1 MTRMENINDFGTM
14 RYWNLTYNDPGR
26 WAEVHAISGAPLN
39 FFQSIKAGGTG
50 SPRAVLVKSGISEL
64 DELLAATSVIK
75 YCNFERTANGMVM
88 YVRVRLEVYG
98 IPFRNY
104 DLLRVE
110 GLLARGNVGFG
121 VRLVLRDG
129 GEVELEVKQEHQK
142 KLMAWL
148 NRAVQG

>member
-1 MTRMENINDFGTM
+1 MIRMENINDFGTM

-26 WAEVHAISGAPLN
+26 WAEVHAIAGAPLN

-50 SPRAVLVKSGISEL
+50 SPRAMLTKSGNVEL
-64 DELLAATSVIK
+64 DELLDSTSVIK
-75 YCNFERTANGMVM
+75 YCNFERTSNGMVM

-110 GLLARGNVGFG
+110 GLLARGNMGFG
-121 VRLVLRDG
+121 VRIVLREG
-129 GEVELEVKQEHQK
+129 GEVHLEVKQEHQR
-142 KLMAWL
+142 KLIAWL
-148 NRAVQG
+148 NRAIQE

>member
-1 MTRMENINDFGTM
+1 M
-14 RYWNLTYNDPGR
+14 TYNDPGR

>member
-1 MTRMENINDFGTM
+1 M
-14 RYWNLTYNDPGR
+14 
-26 WAEVHAISGAPLN
+26 
-39 FFQSIKAGGTG
+39 
-50 SPRAVLVKSGISEL
+50 
-64 DELLAATSVIK
+64 DELLSATSVIK

-88 YVRVRLEVYG
+88 YVRVRLEMYG

-121 VRLVLRDG
+121 VRLVLREG
-129 GEVELEVKQEHQK
+129 GGVELEVKQEHQK

-148 NRAVQG
+148 NRSVQG

>member
-1 MTRMENINDFGTM
+1 MENINDFGTM

-26 WAEVHAISGAPLN
+26 WAEVHAIAGASLN

-50 SPRAVLVKSGISEL
+50 SPRAMLTKSGNVEL
-64 DELLAATSVIK
+64 DELLDSTSVIK
-75 YCNFERTANGMVM
+75 YCNFERTSNGMVM

-110 GLLARGNVGFG
+110 GLLARGNMGFG
-121 VRLVLRDG
+121 VRLVLREG
-129 GEVELEVKQEHQK
+129 GAVHLEVKQEHQR
-142 KLMAWL
+142 KLIAWL
-148 NRAVQG
+148 NRAIQE

>member
-1 MTRMENINDFGTM
+1 M
-14 RYWNLTYNDPGR
+14 TYNDPGR

-110 GLLARGNVGFG
+110 GLLARGNFGFG